1 MKEYNLINELVD
13 SLEKVY
19 YMEAFTNLTEFL
31 QGENYILLY
40 MLQNPKV
47 EVSPSALSEKLHMTR
62 PRVTAIINTLKKKS
76 YVETE
81 QNEEDRRRLI
91 VRITEEGRNFIVDKQ
106 KNAMAYFQIFIDSVG
121 EKNTKDLIR
130 IIDLA
135 VKKMDKITK
144 FQGE

>member
-47 EVSPSALSEKLHMTR
+47 ETSPSALSEILHMTR
-62 PRVTAIINTLKKKS
+62 PRVTTIINTLKKKN

-81 QNEEDRRRLI
+81 QNEDDRRRLT
-91 VRITEEGRNFIVDKQ
+91 VRITENGINFIVDKQ
-106 KNAMAYFQIFIDSVG
+106 KNAMEYFQLFIDSVG
-121 EKNTKDLIR
+121 EENTKDLIR

-135 VKKMDKITK
+135 VKKMDGKTK